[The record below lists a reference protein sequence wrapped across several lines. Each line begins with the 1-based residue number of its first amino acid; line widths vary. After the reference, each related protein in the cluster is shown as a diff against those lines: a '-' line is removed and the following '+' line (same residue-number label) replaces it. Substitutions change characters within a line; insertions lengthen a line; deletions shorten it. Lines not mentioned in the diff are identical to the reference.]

1 MRRAKSIMVAT
12 ASMLG
17 AVSGLLSLMKV
28 SIPFPILPYLKID
41 FAEIPD
47 FLALMVLGPVGGG
60 LTATVHFAVILAR
73 SGNLFSASMKYIAVL
88 STMVGFIV
96 ARPLVEKMRF
106 KGNPKN
112 IFIAG
117 LSLASLS
124 RIAVMTVLNLLM
136 FTILFPNYL
145 IFAKKTLEA
154 FGLEITSDLEALYY
168 ALAFTGLYNL
178 INTVVAVVPAL
189 LILKALK
196 TFLEKS
202 YKQPVWIYS
211 EPKKQGRS

>member
-1 MRRAKSIMVAT
+1 
-12 ASMLG
+12 
-17 AVSGLLSLMKV
+17 
-28 SIPFPILPYLKID
+28 
-41 FAEIPD
+41 
-47 FLALMVLGPVGGG
+47 
-60 LTATVHFAVILAR
+60 
-73 SGNLFSASMKYIAVL
+73 
-88 STMVGFIV
+88 
-96 ARPLVEKMRF
+96 MRF

-112 IFIAG
+112 IVIAG